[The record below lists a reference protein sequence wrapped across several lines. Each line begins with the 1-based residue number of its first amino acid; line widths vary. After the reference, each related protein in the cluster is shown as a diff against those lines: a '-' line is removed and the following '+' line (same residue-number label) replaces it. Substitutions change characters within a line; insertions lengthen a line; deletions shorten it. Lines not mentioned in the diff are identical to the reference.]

1 MLFLEVVLH
10 LEQQRELRV
19 LALNLSF
26 VVVQQLIKY
35 HVLPSI
41 SNRIYFQV
49 VQKSLRYAVALVEQ
63 QRKRAYQLKNNLVVD
78 YRSKQLPRHREVWC

>member
-35 HVLPSI
+35 HVLSSV
-41 SNRIYFQV
+41 SNRINFQV
-49 VQKSLRYAVALVEQ
+49 EQKSLRYAVALVEQ
-63 QRKRAYQLKNNLVVD
+63 QR
-78 YRSKQLPRHREVWC
+78 